1 MKVLIGIVAGK
12 TDKHCHDRFV
22 SALNAQGSYDKVA
35 AVLDAE
41 TTKAY
46 SLFKVI
52 QSSDANDA
60 REKLR
65 DYALKNKYDAL
76 FLVDANIIIPEG
88 CLVSLM
94 SVKAPIVGAPYLGQM
109 KIREFS
115 RITPVVYAFGV
126 EEGSAFPVPVE
137 MLVPR
142 EVMQAAAVGFGACLI
157 HRNALETGKLD
168 DCVEFCLNA
177 KKKGLLTG
185 ADTRVKCVH
194 VEKDR
199 EYDWPVGMVTR
210 THSVDSKDL
219 GLE

>member
-1 MKVLIGIVAGK
+1 MKVLIGITAGK
-12 TDKHCHDRFV
+12 EQKHCHDRFI
-22 SALNAQGSYDKVA
+22 SAINSQGPHDKIV

-46 SLFKVI
+46 SSFKVL
-52 QSSDANDA
+52 QALDVNDA

-88 CLVSLM
+88 CLSSLM
-94 SVKAPIVGAPYLGQM
+94 SVKVPIVGAPYLNQM
-109 KIREFS
+109 SVREFA

-137 MLVPR
+137 MLIPR

-199 EYDWPVGMVTR
+199 EYDWPVGMVNQN
-210 THSVDSKDL
+210 HSIDAKEL